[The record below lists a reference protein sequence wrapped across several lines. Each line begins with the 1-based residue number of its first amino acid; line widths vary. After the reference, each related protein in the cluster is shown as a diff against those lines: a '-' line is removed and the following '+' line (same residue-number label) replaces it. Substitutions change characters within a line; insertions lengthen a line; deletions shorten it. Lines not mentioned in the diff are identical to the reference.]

1 MFYVLND
8 TNNTDLGETILPV
21 QIRTYPNQR
30 GIAMQENSIVQR
42 LAVAIACAGL
52 SAFAMAHDGPHTGG
66 IQSAADTKVKA
77 PFDIFHTR
85 ITTEGN
91 VATFHVA
98 VSGRAGANK
107 PTKTGKL
114 AGANLFSYVWPTTI
128 DPSAVGFGAKSGI
141 LAFAVTSHPDFDDT
155 PLFDENGDGNPGN
168 DGGVWHSHWV
178 VLQPDDACGKGAL
191 KVVDIPDGTK
201 PKLPKTWPGLP
212 ILIDSPGWNP
222 VFKGKTL
229 EVKVPFDD
237 IGVVQTSTFDGVTA
251 ALRVNASVHNPL
263 LCVVDV
269 FKVASG
275 NLSLPGKVNQ

>member
-1 MFYVLND
+1 
-8 TNNTDLGETILPV
+8 
-21 QIRTYPNQR
+21 
-30 GIAMQENSIVQR
+30 MQKNSPIQR
-42 LAVAIACAGL
+42 LAVAMACAGL
-52 SAFAMAHDGPHTGG
+52 CHVAMAHDGTHTGG
-66 IQSAADTKVKA
+66 IQSTPTTKVQA

-85 ITTEGN
+85 ISTEGN
-91 VATFHVA
+91 IATFHIA
-98 VSGRAGANK
+98 VSGKAGANK

-114 AGANLFSYVWPTTI
+114 AGSKVFSYVWPTSI
-128 DPSAVGFGAKSGI
+128 DPSVVGFEAKSGI
-141 LAFAVTSHPDFDDT
+141 LAFAVTSHPDFNDT
-155 PLFDENGDGNPGN
+155 PLFA
-168 DGGVWHSHWV
+168 GGGGEWHSHWV
-178 VLQPDDACGKGAL
+178 VLQPDETCGKGAL
-191 KVVDIPDGTK
+191 KVVDIPEGAK

-237 IGVVQTSTFDGVTA
+237 IGVVQAASFDGVTA
-251 ALRVNASVHNPL
+251 ALRVNASVHSPL